1 MRKLF
6 TALMIIGLLISS
18 VPSVF
23 AANETQGRQEITL
36 EKAIEISKGLFPVS
50 ESFDQFDS
58 TYEQDE
64 YAHVWSLR
72 WYKDKGEGELNVR
85 VNAVSGEIAGYRAYD
100 PADYSGEFSSI
111 PKVSREAGEKNARDF
126 IKKAAPSKVGEIVLK
141 PNNNSYYG
149 GPVFHNYSFVRTL
162 NGIEYPANNI
172 HVEVNGQTGQVRNF
186 YLTWEDITHPKETA
200 KLSQQ
205 DAEKI
210 FTEKFGFELKYFRP
224 QANST
229 EIKPIMT
236 IYEINNPAQVS
247 IDALTGEIV
256 QDSYYGIYTDE
267 SMGGAGAAKEM
278 AADSSLAP
286 FEQKIADELNE
297 LISREKALEIAEK
310 TIEIPKNYRLNSS
323 NLTKDWNFPELRI
336 WSFDWS
342 LEEKDYYGWA
352 SVEIDAKTGKV
363 LSFNYREKD
372 AENQSEKRP
381 LKIKTKIEAEK
392 IVNKYLEENYPE
404 VVGNLRLQAD
414 NYEVRPLNE
423 EEEKNQPSYY
433 FQYERLVDQVPFSQN
448 YVRATV
454 DSYTGKITSFRMR
467 FLELDFPK
475 TDNVLEKSQFTADFF
490 AKNQM
495 TLVYTK
501 DQDRKL
507 RLVYKLA
514 SLDSYRFNAL
524 NGQMLDYNGQPMQDK
539 KAGEITDIS
548 GHWAEQ
554 DINTLN
560 QFGFLHYE
568 KGLFQPDGLMTQA
581 ELIKALVKSRD
592 SYITDSTEGNWYD
605 SYYRQ
610 AKQSGLITEKEVDP
624 EASLT
629 REQMAKFITRTV
641 VGDKI
646 ARLDIYQISYQDGAK
661 ISQGY
666 QGYIAIVSGLG
677 IMTGD
682 GANFNP
688 QVKVKRGEA
697 CAVLMRY
704 LRLEK

>member
-1 MRKLF
+1 MKKMF
-6 TALMIIGLLISS
+6 TVLMIMGLMIISI
-18 VPSVF
+18 PSVF
-23 AANETQGRQEITL
+23 AVNEVQGSPGITL

-58 TYEQDE
+58 AYEQNE
-64 YAHVWSLR
+64 YANVWSLR

-85 VNAVSGEIAGYRAYD
+85 VDAVSGEIAGYHTYD

-111 PKVSREAGEKNARDF
+111 PKVARAAGEKVARDF

-141 PNNNSYYG
+141 PNSNAYYG
-149 GPVFHNYSFVRTL
+149 GPVFHSYSFVRTI

-186 YLTWEDITHPKETA
+186 YITWENITNPKEEA

-210 FTEKFGFELKYFRP
+210 FMEKFGFELKYFRP
-224 QANST
+224 QSNST
-229 EIKPIMT
+229 TVKPIMT
-236 IYEINNPAQVS
+236 IYEINNPSQVT

-256 QDSYYGIYTDE
+256 QDSYYGIYEDKA
-267 SMGGAGAAKEM
+267 MGGMAVPKEKS
-278 AADSSLAP
+278 ADSSLEP

-297 LISREKALEIAEK
+297 LISRERALEIAEK
-310 TIEIPKNYRLNSS
+310 TIDIPENYQLSSS
-323 NLTKDWNFPELRI
+323 NLTKDWGFPELRI

-381 LKIKTKIEAEK
+381 LKIKTKAEAEK
-392 IVNKYLEENYPE
+392 IVNRYLEDNYPE
-404 VVGNLRLQAD
+404 VVGNLRVQDD
-414 NYEVRPLNE
+414 NYDVRPLNGE
-423 EEEKNQPSYY
+423 DEKNQPSYY

-467 FLELDFPK
+467 FLELEFPK
-475 TDNVLEKSQFTADFF
+475 TDNVVDKIQFTADFLE
-490 AKNQM
+490 KNEM
-495 TLVYTK
+495 ILVYTK
-501 DQDRKL
+501 DQDKNL

-514 SLDSYRFNAL
+514 PLDSYRFDAIS
-524 NGQMLDYNGQPMQDK
+524 GQMLDYNGQPIQDK
-539 KAGEITDIS
+539 KAEEITDIS
-548 GHWAEQ
+548 GHWAEG

-560 QFGFLHYE
+560 QYGFLHYE
-568 KGLFQPDGLMTQA
+568 KGLFQPDGQMTQA
-581 ELIKALVKSRD
+581 ELIKVLVKSTD
-592 SYITDSTEGNWYD
+592 SYITDSKEGNWYD
-605 SYYRQ
+605 GYYRQ
-610 AKQSGLITEKEVDP
+610 AKQSGLITEKEISP
-624 EASLT
+624 ESSLT
-629 REQMAKFITRTV
+629 REQLAKFITRTV

-646 ARLDIYQISYQDGAK
+646 ARLNIYQIPYQDGAK

-666 QGYIAIVSGLG
+666 QGYVAIVHGLG

-682 GANFNP
+682 GTNFNP
-688 QVKVKRGEA
+688 QTKVKRGEA
-697 CAVLMRY
+697 CAALIRY
-704 LRLEK
+704 LKLEK